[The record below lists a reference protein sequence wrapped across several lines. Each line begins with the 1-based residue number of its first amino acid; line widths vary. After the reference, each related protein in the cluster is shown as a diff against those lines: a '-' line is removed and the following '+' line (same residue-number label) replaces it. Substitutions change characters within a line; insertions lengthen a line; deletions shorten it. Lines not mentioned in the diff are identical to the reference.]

1 MANARKTR
9 NKARPSAAEAPH
21 AAEVIVARAL
31 MRPDLGPQRLALLLE
46 GEGLEVSKS
55 TVYQVLRRRGLQTRE
70 RRRQFAAPADAP
82 KADAAAVEAAAPSER
97 TGLAPSPA
105 PEPEQA
111 AAGAAPPAE
120 PPAFGSEDLPA
131 QTEGHLERAAAAAPA
146 TLHPRPPH
154 IHAGGETG
162 IGKGRWVFRIAN
174 LLLAGLAVLLAAQ
187 IGTTL
192 HDALRSRPAR
202 ADAPPVVQERP
213 ALQAAAEVTTNT
225 SLQAYH
231 VIVERNLFGT
241 ARKPTS
247 DEVNE
252 AAELAKI
259 NLVGSELGLKLIGT
273 TVAADRRLNQAV
285 IESARPRTQEIY
297 RERERAGKVLIKRIL
312 RNNVIVATERG
323 EQRLTVDYENV
334 KAPATTPPAAPPA
347 LSAYAQPDTPP
358 GARLPAAD
366 EAPSAEAPEIHFS
379 MPRGSL
385 AKSLANPAAL
395 LSEMGIAPGKDQP
408 AADGL
413 RLGVV
418 SPRNPLARL
427 GLRTGDVIRE
437 FDGES
442 VSGPADA
449 ESFLKTMSEGGEFN
463 VLVERRGRPLRLNLS
478 IE

>member
-9 NKARPSAAEAPH
+9 NTAKPSAAEAPH

-31 MRPDLGPQRLALLLE
+31 VHPDLGPQRLALLLKS
-46 GEGLEVSKS
+46 EGLEVSKS

-70 RRRQFAAPADAP
+70 RRRRFASPADAL
-82 KADAAAVEAAAPSER
+82 KADTPAAEAAASLE
-97 TGLAPSPA
+97 TTALASWPD
-105 PEPEQA
+105 PESEQA
-111 AAGAAPPAE
+111 AAPLVE
-120 PPAFGSEDLPA
+120 PSAFGTQDLALQP
-131 QTEGHLERAAAAAPA
+131 ERHPEPAAAAAPA
-146 TLHPRPPH
+146 TPPPRPPQVPFSDE
-154 IHAGGETG
+154 AG

-187 IGTTL
+187 IGSAL
-192 HDALRSRPAR
+192 HDGLRAPPAR
-202 ADAPPVVQERP
+202 ADVPPLAQERFAP
-213 ALQAAAEVTTNT
+213 LAAAEVPANT
-225 SLQAYH
+225 PLQAYR

-241 ARKPTS
+241 ARKPAL

-259 NLVGSELGLKLIGT
+259 KLVGSELGLKLIGT

-297 RERERAGKVLIKRIL
+297 RERERAGNVLIKRIL

-334 KAPATTPPAAPPA
+334 KAPAPAPSAAPPPLPA
-347 LSAYAQPDTPP
+347 SAQPGAAHGPRRAAMDEPP
-358 GARLPAAD
+358 AV
-366 EAPSAEAPEIHFS
+366 ESPEIHFS
-379 MPRGSL
+379 MPRESL

-395 LSEMGIAPGKDQP
+395 LNEMGIAPGKDQS

-418 SPRNPLARL
+418 NPRNPLARL

-442 VSGPADA
+442 VSGPAEA
-449 ESFLKTMSEGGEFN
+449 ESLLKTLSEGGEFN

>member
-1 MANARKTR
+1 MVNTRKTR
-9 NKARPSAAEAPH
+9 NKAKPSAAEASH
-21 AAEVIVARAL
+21 AAEAIVARAL
-31 MRPDLGPQRLALLLE
+31 MHPDLGPQRLALLLKS
-46 GEGLEVSKS
+46 EGLEESKS

-70 RRRQFAAPADAP
+70 RRRRFVSQADAL
-82 KADAAAVEAAAPSER
+82 KANTPAVEAAAPLE
-97 TGLAPSPA
+97 TTALAPPPA
-105 PEPEQA
+105 PEPEQTA
-111 AAGAAPPAE
+111 AAATPLAE
-120 PPAFGSEDLPA
+120 PPAFGTQDLPL
-131 QTEGHLERAAAAAPA
+131 QPKGHPEPVAAAAPA
-146 TLHPRPPH
+146 TPYPSPPH
-154 IHAGGETG
+154 VHFSDEAG

-187 IGTTL
+187 IGTAL
-192 HDALRSRPAR
+192 HDAMR
-202 ADAPPVVQERP
+202 APPTQADLLPFAQERP
-213 ALQAAAEVTTNT
+213 EPLAAAEVPANT
-225 SLQAYH
+225 PLQAYH
-231 VIVERNLFGT
+231 VIVARNLFGT

-259 NLVGSELGLKLIGT
+259 KLVGSELGLKLIGT
-273 TVAADRRLNQAV
+273 TVATDRRLNQAV
-285 IESARPRTQEIY
+285 IESARPRAQEIY
-297 RERERAGKVLIKRIL
+297 RERERAGNVLIKRIL

-334 KAPATTPPAAPPA
+334 KAPAPTPSAAPPPLPA
-347 LSAYAQPDTPP
+347 SAQPGTPP
-358 GARLPAAD
+358 GARMPAAD

-408 AADGL
+408 TGDGL

-418 SPRNPLARL
+418 NPRNPLARL

-449 ESFLKTMSEGGEFN
+449 ESLLKTLSEGGDFN

>member
-9 NKARPSAAEAPH
+9 SKAKPSATETPH

-31 MRPDLGPQRLALLLE
+31 MHPDLGPQRLALLLKS
-46 GEGLEVSKS
+46 EGLEVSKS
-55 TVYQVLRRRGLQTRE
+55 TAYQVLRRRGLQTRE
-70 RRRQFAAPADAP
+70 RRRRFVSQADAL
-82 KADAAAVEAAAPSER
+82 KANTPAVEAAAPLE
-97 TGLAPSPA
+97 TTALAPPPA
-105 PEPEQA
+105 PKPEQA
-111 AAGAAPPAE
+111 AAPLAE
-120 PPAFGSEDLPA
+120 PPAFGTEDLPL
-131 QTEGHLERAAAAAPA
+131 QPKRHPEPAAAAAPA
-146 TLHPRPPH
+146 TPYPSPPH
-154 IHAGGETG
+154 VRFSDEAG

-187 IGTTL
+187 IGTAL
-192 HDALRSRPAR
+192 HDALR
-202 ADAPPVVQERP
+202 APPTQADLPPFAQERP
-213 ALQAAAEVTTNT
+213 EPLAAAEVPANT
-225 SLQAYH
+225 PLQAYH

-241 ARKPTS
+241 VRKPTS

-259 NLVGSELGLKLIGT
+259 KLVGSELGLKLIGT

-285 IESARPRTQEIY
+285 IESARPRAQEIY
-297 RERERAGKVLIKRIL
+297 RERERAGNVLIKRIL

-334 KAPATTPPAAPPA
+334 KAPAPAPSAAPPLLPA
-347 LSAYAQPDTPP
+347 SAQPGTPP
-358 GARLPAAD
+358 GARMPAAD

-395 LSEMGIAPGKDQP
+395 LSEMGVAPGKDQP
-408 AADGL
+408 PGDGL

-418 SPRNPLARL
+418 NPRNPLSRL

-449 ESFLKTMSEGGEFN
+449 ESLLKTLSEGGEFN